1 MSRPHSIRRVY
12 DVIALLALNR
22 TPAEIAQQLGLTM
35 QEVLH
40 VQAQYA
46 SLVPDVQ
53 RFGEQI
59 YNALWRLGR
68 VRAINIVLEMLDS
81 PDDKLRLRAAD
92 LMLRL
97 PAGQNVED
105 HALLKAIQKLTSQS
119 RQQKRVKIE
128 LPAEFVEDGDEVP
141 QPDEPEVNG

>member
-1 MSRPHSIRRVY
+1 M
-12 DVIALLALNR
+12 IALLALNR

-46 SLVPDVQ
+46 PLVPDVQ

-68 VRAINIVLEMLDS
+68 VRAINVVLEMLDS
-81 PDDKLRLRAAD
+81 PDERMRLRAAD
-92 LMLRL
+92 VMLRL
-97 PAGQNVED
+97 PAGQNLEE
-105 HALLKAIQKLTSQS
+105 HQLLKAIQRLTAQS
-119 RQQKRVKIE
+119 RQQKQVKIE
-128 LPAEFVEDGDEVP
+128 LPAEFVEDGDKIAE
-141 QPDEPEVNG
+141 PDEPEADA